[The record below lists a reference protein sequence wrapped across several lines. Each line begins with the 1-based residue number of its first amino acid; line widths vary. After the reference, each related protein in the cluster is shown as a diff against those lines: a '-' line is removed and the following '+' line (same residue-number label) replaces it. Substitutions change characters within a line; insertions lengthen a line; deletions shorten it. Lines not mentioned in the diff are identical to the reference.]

1 MGGVSKIS
9 QQIQDLTSAGH
20 RSVIAV
26 HWTGLPVP
34 PEKLAI
40 LVPWLFWRLFP
51 VPPSFP
57 IVFIGLHHAVL
68 GNPLKLKTSLEVCW
82 DSVCALDPCD
92 LYLTRLPSL
101 PLRQAR
107 MDRLYK
113 QRDFHCRYHSHRHY
127 KCCKRL
133 YMPTCKIMMTL
144 CKKWRYKKERKTK
157 CLFYF
162 FFLACFHT
170 FNAPFCF

>member
-1 MGGVSKIS
+1 MCLPQVLVESTYYSRYNRVQHPARHMFFPHIRIYLFS
-9 QQIQDLTSAGH
+9 QTPH
-20 RSVIAV
+20 RRVNFNINKPLAV
-26 HWTGLPVP
+26 W
-34 PEKLAI
+34 A
-40 LVPWLFWRLFP
+40 
-51 VPPSFP
+51 
-57 IVFIGLHHAVL
+57 A
-68 GNPLKLKTSLEVCW
+68 
-82 DSVCALDPCD
+82 SVCALDPCD

-133 YMPTCKIMMTL
+133 YMHTCKIMMTL